1 MSRIYSARKLRLLLN
16 FFPPLLF
23 SRVRLKKVSPDFLS
37 MEVRVRRSI
46 LNTNFERSIFGG
58 TIFSAAD
65 PFYSLM
71 YWQALAH
78 KGVKTQ
84 VFLKKAE
91 VHYKKPALTHLTLRF
106 KLEERE
112 LMEVRQELEQAG
124 KAERWHTVEAVNI
137 EGVLCAEIR
146 TLVHLKLRG
155 LSGASV

>member
-1 MSRIYSARKLRLLLN
+1 MSRFYSERRLKLLLN
-16 FFPPLLF
+16 LFPPLLF
-23 SRVRLKKVSPDFLS
+23 SRVRLRRVAPGFRE
-37 MEVRVRRSI
+37 MEVRVLRSI

-78 KGVKTQ
+78 QGVTTQ

-91 VHYKKPALTHLTLRF
+91 VHYKKPALTHLTMLF
-106 KLEERE
+106 KLEEE
-112 LMEVRQELEQAG
+112 ELESVRLELAQTG
-124 KAERWHTVEAVNI
+124 RAERWHTVSAVDTQGQI
-137 EGVLCAEIR
+137 CAEIR

-155 LSGASV
+155 QLGASV